1 MSGRLIWYVARSSG
15 IVTWALLAASVIW
28 GLALTTRAFGRRPR
42 PAWILDLHRFLG
54 GAALVFLG
62 IHMTSISL
70 DTYVHFGPVSLLI
83 PFTGSWHPVAVAWG
97 IVAMYLMLA
106 VELTS
111 LLRTRLSPQL
121 WRATHYAAFPL
132 LALGTVHALTAGT
145 DRHTVALRY
154 GMLGVL
160 AVAITLAAVRI
171 AKSERHDVMTAPVR
185 TPDRRPAHRRPTAPR
200 SVTR

>member
-1 MSGRLIWYVARSSG
+1 MTSKLIWYMARSSG

-62 IHMTSISL
+62 IHITSISL

-83 PFTGSWHPVAVAWG
+83 PLTGSWHPVAVAWG
-97 IVAMYLMLA
+97 IVAMYLMVA
-106 VELTS
+106 VEWTS

-132 LALGTVHALTAGT
+132 LALGTLHALTAGT
-145 DRHTVALRY
+145 DRHTVVLRY

-160 AVAITLAAVRI
+160 TVAIALAAVRI
-171 AKSERHDVMTAPVR
+171 AKSESHDVMAAPVR
-185 TPDRRPAHRRPTAPR
+185 TPDRRPAHRRVNASRPVSR
-200 SVTR
+200 